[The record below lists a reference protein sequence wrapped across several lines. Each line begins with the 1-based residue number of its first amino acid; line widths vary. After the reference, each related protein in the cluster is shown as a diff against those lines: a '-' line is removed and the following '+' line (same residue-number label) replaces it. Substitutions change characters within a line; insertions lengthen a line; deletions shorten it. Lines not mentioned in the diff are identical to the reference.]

1 MNFVDNVALKGTIMK
16 SKTKS
21 SLTFTF
27 ANMIL
32 DARLDKGLTQNEVAE
47 AISVST
53 RWYQMLEAGEKLPGS
68 LTLLR
73 LIFFLELDIK
83 KLEKELGLVIPVSSN
98 LRRLFKSRR

>member
-1 MNFVDNVALKGTIMK
+1 MK
-16 SKTKS
+16 SNLNYK
-21 SLTFTF
+21 F

-53 RWYQMLEAGEKLPGS
+53 RWYQMLESGDKLPGS

-73 LIFFLELDIK
+73 LIFFLELDIT
-83 KLEKELGLVIPVSSN
+83 ELGKEVGLVVPVSSN
-98 LRRLFKSRR
+98 LRSLFKSRK